1 MKTRII
7 LTLLLASGLFSCVFA
22 AVTAT
27 YIPEAQITLEISPGP
42 FTSDTVLGAKL
53 GTFVITSTT
62 GEIYTPSLVNIGEA
76 SDGIQVTGLMKDYQS
91 GPFVQNTNTF
101 YIISVAYPYGL
112 GGEPV
117 LQTLY
122 NNLWP
127 IIEWDSNTIY
137 QPILYVEMYL
147 VNTNKT
153 NRNAQSLWRK
163 AQFFKLDSPYLLP
176 SGFNP
181 RFSVAVAVDEDINL
195 GSYTNEDGSVDEGE
209 GDYVVTDSVDGPDST
224 PIIGTG
230 GYTNPEDPSS
240 PGFYYGDVPLLPTF
254 YFNFFEP
261 EVSFTLESAF
271 GSGKVT
277 VNQAIIQLDNGVAGV
292 TYTRNLTFT
301 DTSTAPNFQLFPV
314 IGSASPIDYQLYLN
328 NDPITK
334 GTPFSWQNINPG
346 MNTKDLM
353 IGGIN
358 EADVSSKVSGTYS
371 GTITVTITTPN

>member
-1 MKTRII
+1 MRAKLI
-7 LTLLLASGLFSCVFA
+7 LVVLLSSVVFPHLFA
-22 AVTAT
+22 AVVAT
-27 YIPEAQITLEISPGP
+27 YVPESQITLEIAPGP

-53 GTFVITSTT
+53 GTFIITSTT

-76 SDGIQVTGLMKDYQS
+76 SDGIQVTGLMKDYQN

-101 YIISVAYPYGL
+101 YIISAAYPSGL

-127 IIEWDSNTIY
+127 IIDWDSNTIT
-137 QPILYVEMYL
+137 QSVFYVEMYL

-181 RFSVAVAVDEDINL
+181 RFSVAVAMDEDTNL
-195 GSYTNEDGSVDEGE
+195 GSYTNDDGTVNEVE

-224 PIIGTG
+224 PIIGSG
-230 GYTNPEDPSS
+230 GYTNPDDPGS
-240 PGFYYGDVPLLPTF
+240 PGFYYGDVPLFPTF

-261 EVSFTLESAF
+261 EVSFSLESAF

-277 VNQAIIQLDNGVAGV
+277 VNQAIIQVDNGVAGD
-292 TYTRNLTFT
+292 TYTKNLTFT
-301 DTSTAPNFQLFPV
+301 DTSTATSFQLFPS
-314 IGSASPIDYQLYLN
+314 IGSASPIDYQLYLD

-334 GTPFSWQNINPG
+334 GTPFLWQNINPG
-346 MNTKDLM
+346 LNAKDLM

-358 EADVSSKVSGTYS
+358 ESDVINKVSGTYS
-371 GTITVTITTPN
+371 GTITVTISTPN